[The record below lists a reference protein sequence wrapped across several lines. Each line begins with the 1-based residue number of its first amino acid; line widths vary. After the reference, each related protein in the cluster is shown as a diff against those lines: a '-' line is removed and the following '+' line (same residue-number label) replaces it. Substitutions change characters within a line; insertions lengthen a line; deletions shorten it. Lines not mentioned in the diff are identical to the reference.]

1 MPMMAISSE
10 AKIHV
15 QLLNCQINLSP
26 FLRNNVGTKVI
37 AKSTKAIIAM
47 PHILI
52 VFILPLVKSR
62 FISSAYSFL
71 AIILAMGINDHRL
84 LLEQF
89 DQFVKTMFQFEL
101 QLFRV

>member
-1 MPMMAISSE
+1 MVSCE
-10 AKIHV
+10 
-15 QLLNCQINLSP
+15 N
-26 FLRNNVGTKVI
+26 I
-37 AKSTKAIIAM
+37 AKHEINTIRVTD
-47 PHILI
+47 IL
-52 VFILPLVKSR
+52 FINITQLIKFQ

-71 AIILAMGINDHRL
+71 TIILAMGINDHRL